1 MATVGIT
8 GTDGIGSE
16 LTQILL
22 CDDIEPGTKPGY
34 QTCKTIYTQHVLG
47 AKLVDTPITKAQS
60 EPRDITIQDAPEEV
74 LHAFLKEWE
83 ALSVDDHIAN
93 VMRISRIYG
102 IGTVVLGCEAV
113 KSNEAIDMTK
123 IWDMP
128 IFFNELD
135 PLNTAGSLV
144 LSQVSTAADFNKP
157 KHVWTGG
164 QSFHRSRY
172 QVVMH
177 EAPVF
182 LDYTDSA
189 FGFVGRSVYQRAL
202 YPLKS
207 FIRAMI
213 ANDAVLT
220 KLALLVAKQQQ
231 AGSIGDKVMDGIAA
245 LKRIFLK
252 FAKSGEVLSI
262 GPNEEISTLNMQ
274 NVDGAGTFA
283 RTNVIKDIATA
294 ADMPAKLLDN
304 ETLVA
309 GFGEGTEDAKQIVQY
324 LNGIRRKM
332 QPVYAWFDN
341 IVRYRAWSP
350 RFYRWIQ
357 GKYPER
363 YKNVSYED
371 AFFGWR
377 QNFTAEWP
385 SLLMEARSETIKI
398 EQCKFEVII
407 ATLQTL
413 IAALDPVNRMRLIQ
427 WASDNISENK
437 MLFAHELAFDYDS
450 LETFLQK
457 SQIQV
462 EQGGGGG
469 GAETGEEATGV
480 ARKLGKFDSADVKET
495 LGRLR
500 QNMDELN
507 ELVAKRKAGPEPLMP
522 RDRRLTVV

>member
-1 MATVGIT
+1 MATIGIT
-8 GTDGIGSE
+8 GADGIGSE

-22 CDDIEPGTKPGY
+22 CDEIEPGSKPGY

-47 AKLVDTPITKAQS
+47 SKLVDTPISMAQS
-60 EPRDITIQDAPEEV
+60 EPREITIQNAPDEV

-102 IGTVVLGCEAV
+102 IATIVLGCESV

-123 IWDMP
+123 IWDLP

-157 KHVWTGG
+157 RHVWTGG
-164 QSFHRSRY
+164 QTFHRSRY

-220 KLALLVAKQQQ
+220 KLALLVAKQKQ
-231 AGSIGDKVMDGIAA
+231 AGSIGDKLMDGIAA

-262 GPNEEISTLNMQ
+262 GVDEDITTLNMQ

-309 GFGEGTEDAKQIVQY
+309 GFGEGTEDAKQIVRY

-341 IVRYRAWSP
+341 IVRYRAWNP

-357 GKYPER
+357 SKYPDQ
-363 YKNVSYED
+363 YGHVSYED
-371 AFFGWR
+371 AFYEWR
-377 QNFTAEWP
+377 QNFSAQWP
-385 SLLMEARSETIKI
+385 SLLMEPRSETVKI
-398 EQCKFEVII
+398 ESAKFEVII

-413 IAALDPVNRMRLIQ
+413 ITQMDSKNRMELIR
-427 WASDNISENK
+427 WASDNLSENK
-437 MLFAHELAFDYDS
+437 MLFEHELSFDYDS
-450 LETFLQK
+450 LEMFLRK
-457 SQIQV
+457 SEIRV
-462 EQGGGGG
+462 EQGGESG
-469 GAETGEEATGV
+469 GEEADGV
-480 ARKLGKFDSADVKET
+480 ARKLGKFDSADVTDT
-495 LGRLR
+495 LSRLKHH
-500 QNMDELN
+500 MGELS
-507 ELVAKRKAGPEPLMP
+507 EMVDKRTAPKEPLAP
-522 RDRRLTVV
+522 RGRRLTAV